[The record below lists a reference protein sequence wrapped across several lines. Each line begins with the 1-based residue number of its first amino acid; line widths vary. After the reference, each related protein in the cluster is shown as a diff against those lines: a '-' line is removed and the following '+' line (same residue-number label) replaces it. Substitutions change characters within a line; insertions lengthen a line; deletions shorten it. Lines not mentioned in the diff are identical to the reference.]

1 MISRLR
7 GLLLDKEPPHVL
19 VDVQGVGYEVEA
31 PMSTF
36 YQLPKLGQ
44 EVILHTH
51 LIIREDAH
59 VLCGFASERERQ
71 LFRSLIKVNG
81 VGPKLALGILSGMS
95 IDDFVHCVQ
104 HNDALALTRI
114 PGVGKKTAERLLIE
128 MRDKLADWQSDA
140 TSLPATGKQFGVNA
154 GAAQEAL
161 SALLSLGYKPQE
173 ASRLMQQITTE
184 GKTSEAI
191 IKDALRLAISR

>member
-1 MISRLR
+1 MISRLK
-7 GLLLDKEPPHVL
+7 GLLLHKDPPHVL
-19 VDVQGVGYEVEA
+19 IDVQGVGYEVEA

-51 LIIREDAH
+51 LIVREDAH
-59 VLCGFASERERQ
+59 VLCGFASERERK

-104 HNDALALTRI
+104 QNDAVALTRI
-114 PGVGKKTAERLLIE
+114 PGVGKKTAERLLID
-128 MRDKLADWQSDA
+128 MRDKLADWQSETA
-140 TSLPATGKQFGVNA
+140 SQSHPGKHHGGNG

-161 SALLSLGYKPQE
+161 SALLALGYKPQE
-173 ASRLMQQITTE
+173 ASRLLQQVATD
-184 GKTSEAI
+184 GKTSETI
-191 IKDALRLAISR
+191 IKDALRLAIAR

>member
-1 MISRLR
+1 MISRLK
-7 GLLLDKEPPHVL
+7 GLLIDKDPPHVL

-36 YQLPKLGQ
+36 YQLPKVGQ

-51 LIIREDAH
+51 LIVREDAH

-104 HNDALALTRI
+104 QNDAVALTRI
-114 PGVGKKTAERLLIE
+114 PGVGKKTAERLLID
-128 MRDKLADWQSDA
+128 MRDKLVDWQSE
-140 TSLPATGKQFGVNA
+140 SVLPSTGKQMTGNSGPA
-154 GAAQEAL
+154 HEAL
-161 SALLSLGYKPQE
+161 SALLALGYKPQE
-173 ASRLMQQITTE
+173 ASRLLQQVATE
-184 GKTSEAI
+184 GKTSETI
-191 IKDALRLAISR
+191 IKAALRLAISR